1 MLTVVLQ
8 SQKRKTS
15 LASFAQGTQVTT
27 RDKPGDSN
35 TQTFQPTHFRREAP
49 LLATLAKVTATH
61 FGCHAFL
68 SDEQDDKYVQ
78 AHQSRSEDA
87 KSFGSFV
94 HAARHVPLL
103 GASRQSHC
111 HTLAFKQGTADFDQA
126 H

>member
-1 MLTVVLQ
+1 MLTVVPQ

-15 LASFAQGTQVTT
+15 LAQQVTQVTT
-27 RDKPGDSN
+27 RDEPGDSN
-35 TQTFQPTHFRREAP
+35 LPTRTFSSGSTVARDSGQSYNNA
-49 LLATLAKVTATH
+49 AATH

-68 SDEQDDKYVQ
+68 SDELDDKYVQ

-103 GASRQSHC
+103 GASRQSQC
-111 HTLAFKQGTADFDQA
+111 HTFAFKQGTADFDQA